1 MKEIREKGLK
11 QFSSQTYRSAV
22 INVGTLKESLVEKK
36 KEEFKSK
43 QEEADFDVYRA
54 TSIYQTQ
61 MASLRCQKCV
71 NGVDFVIDSPET
83 LNVFKQNLV
92 YLGITVTPGSHV
104 DQVAKSLIQSY
115 SDRKA
120 QGIFK
125 HKWMLYLMK
134 PFVWAMLPF
143 KFVGLLD

>member
-11 QFSSQTYRSAV
+11 QFSSQSFRSAV

-36 KEEFKSK
+36 NEEFKSR
-43 QEEADFDVYRA
+43 QEEAEFDVYRA

-61 MASLRCQKCV
+61 MASLRVQKCV
-71 NGVDFVIDSPET
+71 TGVDFVIDSPET

-104 DQVAKSLIQSY
+104 D
-115 SDRKA
+115 
-120 QGIFK
+120 
-125 HKWMLYLMK
+125 
-134 PFVWAMLPF
+134 
-143 KFVGLLD
+143 